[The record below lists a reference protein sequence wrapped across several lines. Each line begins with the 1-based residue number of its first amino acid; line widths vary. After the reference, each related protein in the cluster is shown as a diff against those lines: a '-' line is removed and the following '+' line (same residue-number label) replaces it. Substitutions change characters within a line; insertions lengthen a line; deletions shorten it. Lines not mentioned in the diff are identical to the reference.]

1 MSNQPAVM
9 VAVSGPSLSDSAI
22 EWALS
27 YAKSVNAEVEL
38 VHVVDVSWRSTPTT
52 FAEAAL
58 LVAEREL
65 RDIANRCSARTGL
78 TVHANVLVGH
88 PATLLVQHAAGADIL
103 VLGTRRKENLG
114 QSLFNTRALRVASKV
129 TVSTVVVPSTPAPGK
144 GVVVGIDGSELS
156 VAPLAFAAREADRTG
171 EPLLVIHSW
180 YAPRPW
186 TDGKFE
192 GWPAEPEDEARRVLA
207 EAVAGLAQTYPDLIV
222 LAEVRFGRA
231 GSTLFAAAENAAMLV
246 VGSHG
251 RQGFQKAWLGST
263 SEELILAMPTTVA
276 VIR

>member
-1 MSNQPAVM
+1 M
-9 VAVSGPSLSDSAI
+9 
-22 EWALS
+22 
-27 YAKSVNAEVEL
+27 
-38 VHVVDVSWRSTPTT
+38 
-52 FAEAAL
+52 
-58 LVAEREL
+58 
-65 RDIANRCSARTGL
+65 
-78 TVHANVLVGH
+78 
-88 PATLLVQHAAGADIL
+88 
-103 VLGTRRKENLG
+103 
-114 QSLFNTRALRVASKV
+114 
-129 TVSTVVVPSTPAPGK
+129 
-144 GVVVGIDGSELS
+144 GIDGSELS

-171 EPLLVIHSW
+171 EPLLVVHSW

-186 TDGKFE
+186 TDGQFE

-207 EAVAGLAQTYPDLIV
+207 EAVAGLAQTYPDLKV

-231 GSTLFAAAENAAMLV
+231 GSTLFAAAENATMLV